1 MEYDSLKCVHIKVLT
16 GLIKNFEYNWKV
28 AINNLWAENYG
39 CIGYGCT
46 VWPHVVSIRLLLS
59 ASNSPVCMKTMAL

>member
-1 MEYDSLKCVHIKVLT
+1 LNAAELIGLMEYDSLKCVHIKVLT

-28 AINNLWAENYG
+28 AINNLWAENYW

-46 VWPHVVSIRLLLS
+46 V
-59 ASNSPVCMKTMAL
+59 